1 MIGIFAEN
9 RPEWIITELA
19 SCADSV
25 TLVPIPFINQFID
38 EDFMTHI
45 INITGL
51 STICVSKITIKLIL
65 DLKLKKV
72 IDSVKNLIIFDDDF
86 NVSEEQCV
94 SAGLKL
100 IRYKFL
106 LSEG

>member
-19 SCADSV
+19 SCSDSV

-72 IDSVKNLIIFDDDF
+72 IDNVKNLVIFDDDF

-100 IRYKFL
+100 IRY
-106 LSEG
+106 